1 MALVVGIL
9 MFGYGLWNLKRWNKM
24 DIKLGLCKLPEPI
37 YLYVRNGEEGGNSYC
52 WYYHNPDTKVNT
64 PELADGLCGYLTEL
78 RVTAKEYKGKENIKL
93 DIVISAEETYVIRSG
108 IETNFSKSF
117 LLAIA
122 LVEDLSKPLI
132 IGCSAGK
139 ENVVFCNVY
148 DAATKARFKTE
159 WDSNADWATIIDKV
173 QFKLGG
179 HTLIKSQSPKISR
192 DSLMDESDRLINN
205 LRWTPVF
212 GKEYLQKNYGK
223 AGRSLLSDAEL
234 LDFVGKLQRMG
245 ISA

>member
-1 MALVVGIL
+1 ME
-9 MFGYGLWNLKRWNKM
+9 
-24 DIKLGLCKLPEPI
+24 IKLGLCKLPEPI

-64 PELADGLCGYLTEL
+64 PETSDGLCGHLSEL
-78 RVTAKEYKGKENIKL
+78 RITAKEYKGKENIKL
-93 DIVISAEETYVIRSG
+93 DIVISAGETYVIRSG

-122 LVEDLSKPLI
+122 LIEDLSKPLI

-148 DAATKARFKTE
+148 DAATKARVKAE
-159 WDSNADWATIIDKV
+159 WNASADWASIIDSV
-173 QFKLGG
+173 QSKLSGR
-179 HTLIKSQSPKISR
+179 TLVKPQTSRINR
-192 DSLMDESDRLINN
+192 DSLKDQSDQMIKYLGWSESQ
-205 LRWTPVF
+205 

-223 AGRSLLSDAEL
+223 GGRSLLTDAEL
-234 LDFVGKLQRMG
+234 LDFVGKLQIMS
-245 ISA
+245 IPS

>member
-1 MALVVGIL
+1 ME
-9 MFGYGLWNLKRWNKM
+9 
-24 DIKLGLCKLPEPI
+24 IKLGLCKLPEPI

-64 PELADGLCGYLTEL
+64 PERSEGLCGHLSEL
-78 RVTAKEYKGKENIKL
+78 RVTAKEYKGRENIKL
-93 DIVISAEETYVIRSG
+93 DIVITADETYIIRSG

-148 DAATKARFKTE
+148 DAATKARVRAE
-159 WDSNADWATIIDKV
+159 WDANADWATIVDKV

-179 HTLIKSQSPKISR
+179 HTLIKPLTSKCNR
-192 DSLMDESDRLINN
+192 DSLMDESDRLIHN
-205 LRWTPVF
+205 LGWTALE

-223 AGRSLLSDAEL
+223 GGRSLLSDAEL
-234 LDFVGKLQRMG
+234 LDFVGKLQKMG
-245 ISA
+245 VPT